1 MNAAEKE
8 ARARLA
14 ERISEHNAIESE
26 LTKTRSLLE
35 EARRKRYDMLEA
47 ADQSEARKAEE
58 MDAEVD
64 RILSGAAK
72 AKAGLQAPVPSEQE
86 MSVQKRLVERLEE
99 IESESESALASAKR
113 SVAAA
118 VSAVVV
124 ARVHDMVPEFE
135 KARAEFARLA
145 AAFTAA
151 RSAIEHDRDG
161 PYDRI
166 DRILRSEPAAASR
179 FVSLAPAEE
188 ARWRSQIAQLARNP
202 DAVLH

>member
-1 MNAAEKE
+1 MPTEG
-8 ARARLA
+8 
-14 ERISEHNAIESE
+14 E
-26 LTKTRSLLE
+26 L
-35 EARRKRYDMLEA
+35 
-47 ADQSEARKAEE
+47 
-58 MDAEVD
+58 
-64 RILSGAAK
+64 
-72 AKAGLQAPVPSEQE
+72 GLQRHLIA
-86 MSVQKRLVERLEE
+86 RLEE
-99 IESESESALASAKR
+99 LETELEYSLAAAKR
-113 SVAAA
+113 AVAAA
-118 VSAVVV
+118 VSGVVI
-124 ARVHDMVPEFE
+124 ARVNDLIPEME

-202 DAVLH
+202 DAVLY